1 MINIPHNNH
10 NTAIKNKIIIV
21 TGATG
26 TIGSAICDHLI
37 KAGYLIIAV
46 ARNAEKGKQ
55 LFENS
60 NKEQISFRS
69 LDLLNNK
76 AIEQLFTDPL
86 LQQGTLRG
94 VISCAGILKRGQTET
109 FSIEDW
115 DTTMQLNTSGT
126 WYLFQNAIK
135 KMKKQSQGGMLIAIG
150 SRWNKGAKEAAAY
163 AASKSALQGMIAS
176 LQKEFA
182 GTKIRPMLVS
192 PGSVASPMSKS
203 VNKAIQ
209 AELLSPNDI
218 AAMITY
224 VLATPHRVIFDEI
237 VIKAYNYDLTDQH
250 A

>member
-1 MINIPHNNH
+1 MARTKQI
-10 NTAIKNKIIIV
+10 AIKS
-21 TGATG
+21 TGG
-26 TIGSAICDHLI
+26 
-37 KAGYLIIAV
+37 KAP
-46 ARNAEKGKQ
+46 RKQ
-55 LFENS
+55 L
-60 NKEQISFRS
+60 
-69 LDLLNNK
+69 
-76 AIEQLFTDPL
+76 
-86 LQQGTLRG
+86 
-94 VISCAGILKRGQTET
+94 
-109 FSIEDW
+109 
-115 DTTMQLNTSGT
+115 
-126 WYLFQNAIK
+126 AIK
-135 KMKKQSQGGMLIAIG
+135 
-150 SRWNKGAKEAAAY
+150 
-163 AASKSALQGMIAS
+163 ASKSALQGMIAS